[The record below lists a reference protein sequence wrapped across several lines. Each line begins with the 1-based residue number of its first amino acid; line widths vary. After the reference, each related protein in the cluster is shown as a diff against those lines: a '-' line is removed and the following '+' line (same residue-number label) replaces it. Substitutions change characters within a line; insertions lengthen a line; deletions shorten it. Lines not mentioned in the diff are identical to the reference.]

1 MCPYTYLIG
10 YKKPVQTHDNK
21 GKTLIGQKFV
31 LSVGSSFLYTGVTFV
46 FSKVIGN
53 FPLIKV

>member
-10 YKKPVQTHDNK
+10 YKKPAQTLDNK

-31 LSVGSSFLYTGVTFV
+31 LSVGSSFLCTGVTF
-46 FSKVIGN
+46 
-53 FPLIKV
+53 